1 MTELITLDYLVLD
14 KMLDDME
21 SIETILSMLN
31 HPEFGG
37 LARNEGQL
45 FTPREVEVSLRRLIA
60 AGLIWRMYW
69 EQPKGPWHIFNAPS
83 ADIDDDW
90 FDLTEPGRAISLEW
104 QARQA

>member
-14 KMLDDME
+14 KMLDGME
-21 SIETILSMLN
+21 SVETILSMLN

-37 LARNEGQL
+37 LPRNEGQL
-45 FTPREVEVSLRRLIA
+45 FTPREVEASLRRLIA
-60 AGLIWRMYW
+60 VGLIRRMYW
-69 EQPKGPWHIFNAPS
+69 EQPRGPWHIFNAPS